1 MNIIYMYLT
10 LPYFLKRYQLI
21 HDILLECENAFA
33 IKIQVSYLKMH
44 NFSGNPISGINVNND
59 DTQYFITHIY
69 E

>member
-10 LPYFLKRYQLI
+10 FAIFLKKVSI